1 MLRAIDI
8 DDVAHLRSSVRTGA
22 LAAAVVATIVL
33 LPAPY
38 VAVPM
43 FYATYRMNRGAVWA
57 GVMNLGLTALVS
69 MFFLWVM
76 VSERATIVSGGSGET
91 ALFLTLFVVLALAPV
106 LLVARALRRLVD
118 LRRRFPAGEVWPD
131 RPGAA
136 RTPWRGRT
144 VSWMLIGIVTALAF
158 AVFVVLAYWAG
169 FELLSGWKE
178 GLLALTL
185 IPVLY
190 GVVKQ
195 FRRIQLWTR
204 RHMAAS
210 VAEVRAADT
219 RAPVLF
225 LRSFKDDELKLPPV
239 ARFNVW
245 TVFEAHKT
253 DKGHDFTLEEA
264 IAEVLQEYGPV
275 IALSQPG
282 QPLPPLGAARE
293 NISGDHWQEVIDRY
307 LVEARWIVAIIA
319 TSAGLRWEFERI
331 IEGGA
336 VGKLLLV
343 FPPVDE
349 GQITARWRVVH
360 SLFAGLASGAE
371 LEDPAI
377 ARTLVMWATDDPP
390 CIRLYT
396 GAERTQNSLDVA
408 MRMALAESG

>member
-1 MLRAIDI
+1 MLSAIDI

-22 LAAAVVATIVL
+22 LTAAVVATIVL

-38 VAVPM
+38 VALPM
-43 FYATYRMNRGAVWA
+43 FYASSRMNRGAVWA
-57 GVMNLGLTALVS
+57 GVMNLVLTALVS

-76 VSERATIVSGGSGET
+76 VSEREEIVSGGSGEM
-91 ALFLTLFVVLALAPV
+91 ALFLALFVVLALAPV

-118 LRRRFPAGEVWPD
+118 LRRRFPASEVWPN
-131 RPGAA
+131 RQGAA
-136 RTPWRGRT
+136 RTRWRGRA
-144 VSWMLIGIVTALAF
+144 VGWMLIGIVAALAF
-158 AVFVVLAYWAG
+158 AGLVILAYWAG
-169 FELLSGWKE
+169 FALLSGWKE

-185 IPVLY
+185 IPALY
-190 GVVKQ
+190 GTMKQ

-210 VAEVRAADT
+210 VADIRKADT

-225 LRSFKDDELKLPPV
+225 LRSFKDDELKLAPV
-239 ARFNVW
+239 ARFNLW

-264 IAEVLQEYGPV
+264 IAEALQEYGPV

-293 NISGDHWQEVIDRY
+293 NLSGDRWQEVIDRY

-319 TSAGLRWEFERI
+319 TSPGLRWEFERI
-331 IEGGA
+331 IDSGA

-349 GQITARWRVVH
+349 PEIAARWRVVH
-360 SLFAGLASGAE
+360 PLFAGLASGAE
-371 LEDPAI
+371 PENPAI
-377 ARTLVMWATDDPP
+377 ARTLVMRATDDPP
-390 CIRLYT
+390 SIRLYT
-396 GAERTQNSLDVA
+396 SAERTQNSLDVA
-408 MRMALAESG
+408 MRMALADSG